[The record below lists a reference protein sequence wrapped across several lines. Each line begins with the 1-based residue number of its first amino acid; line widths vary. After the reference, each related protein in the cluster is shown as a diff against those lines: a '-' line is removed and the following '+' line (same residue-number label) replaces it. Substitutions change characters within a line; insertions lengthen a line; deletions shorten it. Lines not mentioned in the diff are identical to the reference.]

1 MQNPIPKFR
10 QGSIISEKPGY
21 LSEKLKTLTSSNY
34 DKVYYFWLK
43 FWTHF
48 VLNNVYKRVFGI
60 FYILFRSLVI
70 NKNVKNK
77 CVETS
82 CFRFLEITQDLNK
95 IKKNLEHPFVDIG
108 N

>member
-43 FWTHF
+43 F
-48 VLNNVYKRVFGI
+48 
-60 FYILFRSLVI
+60 
-70 NKNVKNK
+70 
-77 CVETS
+77 
-82 CFRFLEITQDLNK
+82 
-95 IKKNLEHPFVDIG
+95 
-108 N
+108 